1 MEWLQTNVWVFVLI
15 GLALSAILLVISVL
29 MIIKVTVIT
38 RNTVDSSLKM
48 SATLMFESDHGAEF
62 MDISIY
68 NTNFRDVNIRDFGID
83 YRNQHLNFVA
93 EYIEQKNLQSIP
105 VVPARSSI
113 SFRVDPQR
121 VEDFILAHNYKSK
134 KVSTI
139 YNVVIDSIGNQF
151 KQKNKELTKILSL
164 RQKARVKEAK
174 FIIHEEMVQK
184 YSDTHDG
191 RLPVSDFFW
200 RLFHRNNKHDS
211 EIINVANSLS
221 ENDSFTK
228 GREKKLQQV
237 PDIRSEDVKVIE
249 TTNPE
254 FNASTASG
262 EIKVTFLETDVKKVR
277 RKKSVKKPAQ
287 DISEDELGPAAAEG
301 ETKVE
306 VQDEEIN
313 AE

>member
-1 MEWLQTNVWVFVLI
+1 MEWLQNNVWIFVLI
-15 GLALSAILLVISVL
+15 GLAISAILLVISIL

-93 EYIEQKNLQSIP
+93 EFVEQKGLQSLP

-151 KQKNKELTKILSL
+151 KQKNRELTKILSL

-174 FIIHEEMVQK
+174 FIIHNEMVQK
-184 YSDTHDG
+184 YSSTHDG
-191 RLPVSDFFW
+191 RVPVSDFFW
-200 RLFHRNNKHDS
+200 RIFHRNNNHDN

-221 ENDSFTK
+221 ETDSFTK

-237 PDIRSEDVKVIE
+237 PDVQVEEKVSPEPSNSEFSP
-249 TTNPE
+249 TNG
-254 FNASTASG
+254 SG
-262 EIKVTFLETDVKKVR
+262 EIKVTFLETDTKKNR
-277 RKKSVKKPAQ
+277 RKKSAKKPVEETENEEPVALEEELAET
-287 DISEDELGPAAAEG
+287 DEKIS
-301 ETKVE
+301 
-306 VQDEEIN
+306 QDEK
-313 AE
+313 